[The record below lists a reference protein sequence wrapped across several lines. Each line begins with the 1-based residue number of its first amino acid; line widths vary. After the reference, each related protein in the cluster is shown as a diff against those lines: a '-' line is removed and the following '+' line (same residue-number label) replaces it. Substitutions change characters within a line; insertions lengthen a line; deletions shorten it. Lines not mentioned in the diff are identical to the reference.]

1 MLCQRYT
8 RLIINLNL
16 RKTNS
21 LKFNECYGNTI
32 IKFKRF
38 SIWSL
43 GSRNYLVLYSF
54 KYLLC
59 VARCLK
65 WRLCRPESSVKWSD
79 PGHFLGSQGNF
90 FLSFPCTLFLH
101 VFDTQNYRW
110 DPKKFP
116 GSLHFTLLS
125 FLQYINNYLGLSNF
139 YTYMQ
144 YLNNYSGQLSTYAI
158 FK

>member
-90 FLSFPCTLFLH
+90 FCHFHVSFFYMFL
-101 VFDTQNYRW
+101 T
-110 DPKKFP
+110 PKITDEILK
-116 GSLHFTLLS
+116 S
-125 FLQYINNYLGLSNF
+125 FLGRSILHYYHFCNI
-139 YTYMQ
+139 
-144 YLNNYSGQLSTYAI
+144 
-158 FK
+158 